1 MFGVS
6 GFGVLK
12 VAAPVA
18 LGLWT
23 FRHVVRIIERMKV
36 VESSAKNHAE
46 LKTQTKTGT
55 EAKAYAGSQPKPL
68 TRIPPVDSFLELI
81 TAFFDSLLDSTVG
94 HAIFITVMSVAAPGM
109 AFFAF
114 EGLREGCRAL
124 HYAFPVLALLS
135 QILGISVV
143 VPLLWIPLYLLTA
156 PITTGSI
163 LSASAVASVALGL
176 SLGQVPTVFMIS
188 NPNSLLRTRAI
199 QWFQISVSLA
209 WIPFAMTPFTHAFD
223 YTIGHLPF
231 NLTPEAAFYFALGSA
246 LIGVHGWITSKFVFD
261 YYATANT
268 AASSNSLVSRLW
280 KYRSFKANE
289 NSMEGLVC
297 HFIFV
302 DTVVLLASLVYAVGI
317 KGGVEYAAYVLGMI
331 PLVGPGAA
339 ISFAFGYLSR

>member
-6 GFGVLK
+6 GFGLLK

-23 FRHVVRIIERMKV
+23 FRHVGRIIARMNV
-36 VESSAKNHAE
+36 VKASAKSEAE
-46 LKTQTKTGT
+46 LKAQTETGVEVT
-55 EAKAYAGSQPKPL
+55 ASAEPQPKPL
-68 TRIPPVDSFLELI
+68 TGIPPVDSFMVLI
-81 TAFFDSLLDSTVG
+81 TAFFDTLLDSNVG
-94 HAIFITVMSVAAPGM
+94 HAIFITIMSVAAPGM

-114 EGLREGCRAL
+114 EGLREGCQVL
-124 HYAFPVLALLS
+124 HYAFPALALLS

-143 VPLLWIPLYLLTA
+143 VPLLWIPLYLFTA

-176 SLGQVPTVFMIS
+176 ALGQVPTVFMIS
-188 NPNSLLRTRAI
+188 KPNSLLRTRAI
-199 QWFQISVSLA
+199 QWFQISVALA

-231 NLTPEAAFYFALGSA
+231 NLTPEAAFFFALGSA
-246 LIGVHGWITSKFVFD
+246 FIGVHGWLTSKFVFD
-261 YYATANT
+261 YYAAGIP
-268 AASSNSLVSRLW
+268 SNSLVSRLSG
-280 KYRSFKANE
+280 YRSLKVNE
-289 NSMEGLVC
+289 NNMEGLVC
-297 HFIFV
+297 HFMFV

-331 PLVGPGAA
+331 PVVGPGAA
-339 ISFAFGYLSR
+339 ISFAFGYLAL